1 MTWATAH
8 ICGYLAAKPELKQF
22 EETGTVVCNLVL
34 YVNRRKNAE
43 DKEVKELEPL
53 KIHAEVWGKQA
64 VNCVNILDKGWNPTI
79 TGTLDEVSFLGKD
92 GKQIRLTV
100 VRYAQ
105 VLDYGKAPTE
115 KVVDIPDESQK
126 VVNELNPPTSK
137 DKKANK
143 PPKSTS
149 LTAKNTPEA

>member
-22 EETGTVVCNLVL
+22 EETGTVVCNFVL

-43 DKEVKELEPL
+43 DKEVKEPEPL
-53 KIHAEVWGKQA
+53 KIHVEVWGKQA

-100 VRYAQ
+100 IRYAQ

-115 KVVDIPDESQK
+115 KSV
-126 VVNELNPPTSK
+126 
-137 DKKANK
+137 
-143 PPKSTS
+143 STS
-149 LTAKNTPEA
+149 EANAKVTTAPNQQIDENY

>member
-8 ICGYLAAKPELKQF
+8 ICGYLAAKPELKHF
-22 EETGTVVCNLVL
+22 EETGTVVCNFVL

-43 DKEVKELEPL
+43 DKEVKEPEPI
-53 KIHAEVWGKQA
+53 KIHVEVWGKQA

-100 VRYAQ
+100 IRYAQ

-115 KVVDIPDESQK
+115 KSVGTPEPNAK
-126 VVNELNPPTSK
+126 VT
-137 DKKANK
+137 
-143 PPKSTS
+143 
-149 LTAKNTPEA
+149 TAPNTPIDENY

>member
-8 ICGYLAAKPELKQF
+8 ICGYLAAKPELKHF

-34 YVNRRKNAE
+34 YVNRHKNAE
-43 DKEVKELEPL
+43 DKEVKEPEPL

-115 KVVDIPDESQK
+115 KLVS
-126 VVNELNPPTSK
+126 
-137 DKKANK
+137 
-143 PPKSTS
+143 
-149 LTAKNTPEA
+149 TPEANAKVATAPNQQIDENY

>member
-22 EETGTVVCNLVL
+22 EETGTVVCNFVL

-43 DKEVKELEPL
+43 DKEVKEPEPL
-53 KIHAEVWGKQA
+53 KIHVEVWGKQA

-100 VRYAQ
+100 IRYAQ

-115 KVVDIPDESQK
+115 KSVS
-126 VVNELNPPTSK
+126 
-137 DKKANK
+137 
-143 PPKSTS
+143 
-149 LTAKNTPEA
+149 TPEANAKVTTAPNEPIDENY

>member
-8 ICGYLAAKPELKQF
+8 ICGYLAAKPELKHF

-43 DKEVKELEPL
+43 DKEVKEPEPL

-100 VRYAQ
+100 IRYAQ

-115 KVVDIPDESQK
+115 KSVS
-126 VVNELNPPTSK
+126 S
-137 DKKANK
+137 
-143 PPKSTS
+143 
-149 LTAKNTPEA
+149 PEANAKVTTAPNQQIDENY

>member
-8 ICGYLAAKPELKQF
+8 ICGYLAAKPELKHFQ
-22 EETGTVVCNLVL
+22 ETGTVVCNFVL

-43 DKEVKELEPL
+43 DKEVKEPEPL
-53 KIHAEVWGKQA
+53 KIHVEVWGKQVA
-64 VNCVNILDKGWNPTI
+64 NCVNILDKGWNPTI

-100 VRYAQ
+100 IRYAQ

-115 KVVDIPDESQK
+115 KSVS
-126 VVNELNPPTSK
+126 
-137 DKKANK
+137 
-143 PPKSTS
+143 
-149 LTAKNTPEA
+149 TPEANAKVTTAPNQPIDENY

>member
-8 ICGYLAAKPELKQF
+8 ICGYLAAKPELKHF
-22 EETGTVVCNLVL
+22 EETGTVVCNFVL

-43 DKEVKELEPL
+43 DKEVKEPEPI
-53 KIHAEVWGKQA
+53 KIHVEVWGKQA

-100 VRYAQ
+100 IRYAQ

-115 KVVDIPDESQK
+115 KSVG
-126 VVNELNPPTSK
+126 
-137 DKKANK
+137 
-143 PPKSTS
+143 
-149 LTAKNTPEA
+149 TPEATAKVTTAPNQQIDENY

>member
-43 DKEVKELEPL
+43 NKEVKESEPL
-53 KIHAEVWGKQA
+53 KIHVEVWGKQA

-79 TGTLDEVSFLGKD
+79 TGTLDEVSFVGKD

-100 VRYAQ
+100 VRFAQ

-115 KVVDIPDESQK
+115 KSVSIPETNPKVITAPHTPIDE
-126 VVNELNPPTSK
+126 NY
-137 DKKANK
+137 
-143 PPKSTS
+143 
-149 LTAKNTPEA
+149 

>member
-8 ICGYLAAKPELKQF
+8 ICGYLGAKPELKHF
-22 EETGTVVCNLVL
+22 EETGTVVCNFVL

-43 DKEVKELEPL
+43 DKEVKEPEPL
-53 KIHAEVWGKQA
+53 KIHVEVWGKQA

-100 VRYAQ
+100 IRYAQ

-115 KVVDIPDESQK
+115 KSV
-126 VVNELNPPTSK
+126 
-137 DKKANK
+137 
-143 PPKSTS
+143 STS
-149 LTAKNTPEA
+149 EPNAKVTTVPNQQIDENY

>member
-8 ICGYLAAKPELKQF
+8 ICGYLAAKPELKHF
-22 EETGTVVCNLVL
+22 EETGTVVCNFVL

-43 DKEVKELEPL
+43 DKEVKEPEPL
-53 KIHAEVWGKQA
+53 KIHVEVWGKQA

-100 VRYAQ
+100 IRYAQ

-115 KVVDIPDESQK
+115 KPVSIPEPNAKVTTAPNQPIDE
-126 VVNELNPPTSK
+126 NY
-137 DKKANK
+137 
-143 PPKSTS
+143 
-149 LTAKNTPEA
+149 

>member
-43 DKEVKELEPL
+43 DKEVKEPEPL

-64 VNCVNILDKGWNPTI
+64 INCVNILDKGWNPTI

-100 VRYAQ
+100 IRYAQ

-115 KVVDIPDESQK
+115 KSVS
-126 VVNELNPPTSK
+126 
-137 DKKANK
+137 
-143 PPKSTS
+143 
-149 LTAKNTPEA
+149 TPEANAKVTTAPNQPIDENY